1 MLLYFIPKLRDSKF
15 IKFLSKFTA
24 SPWWILF
31 ISILV
36 LCSATF
42 GIEVYI
48 YYAIAVLCGLI
59 PSLLCED
66 MSAAIPAFA
75 MCYMSFSR
83 VNNNTLIEKS
93 MFTNKAFIINLIVVA
108 IICSV
113 SLITR
118 LVFDI
123 IYRKRVYQ
131 FPRLSIGFAGMGL
144 AMILGGLFTKYFGV
158 KTALFG
164 LVQIASLC
172 ITYYLAF
179 YLVDW
184 SKHKKDYFAWLVMAV
199 GIVAIIQAVF
209 AKYNI
214 SERIYHLEFQKEIFT
229 GWGIRNNIGGQITF
243 AIAGPFYLACKK
255 KQPWIFG
262 LIATGMIFGVCVTE
276 SRGAMLTSFGMII
289 VCTVLLLVITKKMQR
304 IKNICAIAGIVVTLA
319 ILIPSLWKIYFHQ
332 FFDRLIKTI
341 VESDNMDEFSSG
353 RIEIYMT
360 GLKLIGKYPFL
371 GSGWYSAEGY
381 RAFNFATGFYP
392 SRWHNTIIQMG
403 VTGGAFLLLN
413 FAFHRFEL
421 VRKYINQPSVHRTF
435 IMCSLAGFFIS
446 SLVDCFWS
454 NIGPGLLYGILLAIF
469 EMSYYTE
476 LSNSKKELAFN
487 NVNHAPIA
495 QLDRVLGFEP
505 RGCGFESYS
514 GRQPKKVRKH
524 RKVKDL
530 NLQLYLN
537 SFFAYIEEN
546 NIKANDENS
555 LKYELGIFLENN
567 LPDYR
572 VDLSKNVARYIG
584 KHDDIVKHR
593 VDIALISKTTKKRYA
608 IQVSYPTKAVMAD
621 EMFKMVQNINYVEQL
636 KVYGFGMAYL
646 LGISEKTKYCVG
658 EYSGVSKYF
667 RNNRTM
673 HGKIYKT
680 KKHLKDDK
688 FYKVKGHYTIKWME
702 NNNNT
707 YFYVV
712 KPRKR
717 LKRL

>member
-1 MLLYFIPKLRDSKF
+1 MLLYFIPKLKENKF
-15 IKFLSKFTA
+15 IKFLSKFMA

-31 ISILV
+31 ISVLV

-42 GIEVYI
+42 GIEIYI
-48 YYAIAVLCGLI
+48 YYAIVVLCGLI

-66 MSAAIPAFA
+66 MTAAIPPFA
-75 MCYMSFSR
+75 MFYMSFSR

-93 MFTNKAFIINLIVVA
+93 MFTNKTFVINLIVVVS
-108 IICSV
+108 ICAV

-123 IYRKRVYQ
+123 IYRKRVYH
-131 FPRLSIGFAGMGL
+131 FPRLTIGFAGMGL
-144 AMILGGLFTKYFGV
+144 AMIIGGAFTKYFNG
-158 KTALFG
+158 KTVLFG
-164 LVQIASLC
+164 VVQIVSLC

-184 SKHKKDYFAWLVMAV
+184 SKHKKDYFAYLVMAV
-199 GIVAIIQAVF
+199 GVVAAIQAVF

-214 SERIYHLEFQKEIFT
+214 SERIYHLEFQTEIFT

-262 LIATGMIFGVCVTE
+262 LVIVGLIFGVCITE
-276 SRGAMLTSFGMII
+276 SRGAMLTCFGMTI
-289 VCTVLLLVITKKMQR
+289 VCAVILLIVTKRMQR
-304 IKNICAIAGIVVTLA
+304 LKNICAIAGIVITLA

-341 VESDNMDEFSSG
+341 IESDSVDEFSSG

-360 GLKLIGKYPFL
+360 GLKLMGKYPFF

-381 RAFNFATGFYP
+381 RAFNFATEFIP
-392 SRWHNTIIQMG
+392 SRWHDTLIQMG

-421 VRKYINQPSVHRTF
+421 IRKYINQPNLHRTF
-435 IMCSLAGFFIS
+435 IMGSLAGFFIS

-469 EMSYYTE
+469 EMSHYLE
-476 LSNSKKELAFN
+476 LTDSKKELAYN
-487 NVNHAPIA
+487 NVNRAPIA

-514 GRQPKKVRKH
+514 GRHFKRRRKEKKL
-524 RKVKDL
+524 DL
-530 NLQLYLN
+530 KLYIN
-537 SFFAYIEEN
+537 SFFAYLEEN
-546 NIKANDENS
+546 DIKANDENS

-584 KHDDIVKHR
+584 KHEDIVKHR
-593 VDIALISKTTKKRYA
+593 VDIAIISKKDNKKYA

-621 EMFKMVQNINYVEQL
+621 EMFKMVQNINYAEQL
-636 KVYGFGMAYL
+636 KVYGFDMAYV
-646 LGISEKTKYCVG
+646 LGVSEKTKYCVG
-658 EYSGVSKYF
+658 EYSGVSRYF
-667 RNNRTM
+667 RNNKTM

-680 KKHLKDDK
+680 KKHSKDDK
-688 FYKVKGHYTIKWME
+688 FYKVKGRYTVKWME

-712 KPRKR
+712 NPKKR